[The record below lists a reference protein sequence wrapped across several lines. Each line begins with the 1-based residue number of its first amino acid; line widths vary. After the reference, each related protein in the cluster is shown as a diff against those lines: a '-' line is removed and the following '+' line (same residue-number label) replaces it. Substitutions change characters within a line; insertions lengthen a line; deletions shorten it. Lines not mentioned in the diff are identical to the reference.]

1 MIVTLNKI
9 NTNYLQTSKIF
20 IVHQPSPPFPAHYQ
34 SHFFSRTYWTVLDV
48 IPFLHCNVQN
58 LSPNLEGK
66 LSKASFHKFAYC
78 SVAGGGPW
86 STTLVNLTALLIVSF
101 PSLQWHGHIIHWIC
115 PLQELQKK
123 NRDYHLNQYICIF
136 CISQTTKL
144 TMKDCNCSKVT
155 KAMKKI
161 YASS

>member
-34 SHFFSRTYWTVLDV
+34 SHFFSRTFLTVLDV

-58 LSPNLEGK
+58 LSQNLEGK
-66 LSKASFHKFAYC
+66 CSNASFDKFADC

-86 STTLVNLTALLIVSF
+86 STTLVNLTALSIVNFSL
-101 PSLQWHGHIIHWIC
+101 PSIMTLPYTLNMPSAGAS
-115 PLQELQKK
+115 EKA
-123 NRDYHLNQYICIF
+123 RDYHLNQYICILLSLLSKAVG
-136 CISQTTKL
+136 CIGHLPLWHLQ
-144 TMKDCNCSKVT
+144 C
-155 KAMKKI
+155 
-161 YASS
+161 